1 MFDNLTVRC
10 PEGGMGENS
19 RRNYG
24 RYKRASRVK
33 SAVKGVVCVHYYI
46 VGRYRLEKNVIIF
59 VHFFLHFK

>member
-1 MFDNLTVRC
+1 MITCPLGVRR
-10 PEGGMGENS
+10 EGWGKIAD
-19 RRNYG
+19 G